1 MAAAA
6 GAAVAGAGAVAV
18 PFPTGLYKVVYV
30 FIQATN
36 LDLPPSVP
44 SGIATTVYLQQGSFL
59 TVKEKNQTG
68 PFILGTTTE
77 GVTGEGEQVP
87 GEINISFSREV
98 LSPELPRIVKVVP
111 PLRSSTR
118 VTKPPV
124 RFTFNDKRR
133 NRNTRNTR
141 NTRNR
146 RNTRHRRNTRSTR
159 NTRNSRTNQRR

>member
-1 MAAAA
+1 MQSLSSRLRLYWGRINFAVFFNLMAAA
-6 GAAVAGAGAVAV
+6 AV

-36 LDLPPSVP
+36 LDIPPPVP
-44 SGIATTVYLQQGSFL
+44 PGTDTTVYLRQGSFL

-68 PFILGTTTE
+68 PFILGTTTD

-118 VTKPPV
+118 IKKSIN
-124 RFTFNDKRR
+124 RFTFNKKRQ
-133 NRNTRNTR
+133 TR
-141 NTRNR
+141 
-146 RNTRHRRNTRSTR
+146 
-159 NTRNSRTNQRR
+159 RNSRNSRSSRRSRSKPRRLQ

>member
-1 MAAAA
+1 MAAA
-6 GAAVAGAGAVAV
+6 AV

-36 LDLPPSVP
+36 LDLPPPVP
-44 SGIATTVYLQQGSFL
+44 PGTDTTVYLRQGSFL

-87 GEINISFSREV
+87 GEINISFSRAV
-98 LSPELPRIVKVVP
+98 VSPELPRIVKVVP

-118 VTKPPV
+118 ITKPPV

-133 NRNTRNTR
+133 NTRT
-141 NTRNR
+141 TRNR
-146 RNTRHRRNTRSTR
+146 R